1 MRIVVCVEQVY
12 DPKTVKI
19 SRSREEL
26 DLREAV
32 RILNPADKYALEA
45 ALRVREALGGEV
57 VALTVGGADADDI
70 AREAIAMGADRAVLL
85 DAGGAV
91 TGKGTAALIA
101 AAIQRLGDVDL
112 VLDSEPDELC
122 GGSATG
128 PRLAVALGWQLVLD
142 AVQLYETSGGLSA
155 LVSYNGGGTEVF
167 VSTPA
172 VVVVT
177 RGAERPRYP
186 HPARIANAWNEGLVE
201 AWTAD
206 ELGLDETALTPDME
220 LGGLVLG
227 PERERGQVLKG
238 TPAEAA
244 AALAGVLRTRRLI

>member
-32 RILNPADKYALEA
+32 RVTNPADKYALEA
-45 ALRVREALGGEV
+45 ALQVREALGGEV
-57 VALTVGGADADDI
+57 IALTAGGPAAEDS
-70 AREAIAMGADRAVLL
+70 AREAVAIGADRAILL
-85 DAGGAV
+85 SGEGPL
-91 TGKGTAALIA
+91 TGKGMTTLFA
-101 AAIQRLGDVDL
+101 AAIQEIGDVDL
-112 VLDSEPDELC
+112 VLDGEPDGLY

-128 PRLAVALGWQLVLD
+128 PRLAAALGWQLVLD
-142 AVQLYETSGGLSA
+142 AVRLGETSGGISA
-155 LVSYNGGGTEVF
+155 LVRQATGGAEVF

-177 RGAERPRYP
+177 RGPDRPRYP
-186 HPARIANAWNEGLVE
+186 HQSRIANAWNEGLVE
-201 AWTAD
+201 TRTAA
-206 ELGLDETALTPDME
+206 ELGVDESALTPDLE

-227 PERERGQVLKG
+227 PERERGQVLTG
-238 TPAEAA
+238 APADAA
-244 AALAGVLRTRRLI
+244 ASLVGTLRARRLI